1 MWSVESGLWS
11 VVCGLMRVVCG
22 VRCVVT
28 EVRPVT
34 ICRFQSA
41 SKWPISK
48 MTGKSK
54 LPGIVGKFVCLIDC
68 LVSKHLAQ
76 YSC

>member
-1 MWSVESGLWS
+1 MLYGVMS
-11 VVCGLMRVVCG
+11 VVCG

-34 ICRFQSA
+34 TCRFQSA
-41 SKWPISK
+41 SKWPISE

-54 LPGIVGKFVCLIDC
+54 LPRIVEKFVCIIDC
-68 LVSKHLAQ
+68 LV
-76 YSC
+76 